1 MVVGVLLLLVVGDGL
16 FKLVLWR
23 SVVVDGRLFVGVGW
37 HGWVSF
43 VVVGL
48 LFGMELLVRA
58 FARGCLL
65 DGVLRSLFA
74 RRWRIYCMML
84 VDGFRWFVGLGC
96 RVVCVAVGWRLGR
109 SLMVEGML
117 FLLVVVDDG
126 LFKLALWR
134 SVMVEGML
142 FHDVGWYMLVSL

>member
-1 MVVGVLLLLVVGDGL
+1 MVVGVLLSLVVGDGL
-16 FKLVLWR
+16 FKLALWV
-23 SVVVDGRLFVGVGW
+23 SVVGW
-37 HGWVSF
+37 HVRVSL

-48 LFGMELLVRA
+48 LIWMELLVRV
-58 FARGCLL
+58 FAGGWLL
-65 DGVLRSLFA
+65 DGALRSVFA

-84 VDGFRWFVGLGC
+84 VDGVRRFVGIGC
-96 RVVCVAVGWRLGR
+96 RVVCVAVGWRLWR

-134 SVMVEGML
+134 SVLVDGRLFDGM
-142 FHDVGWYMLVSL
+142 GWCTLVSL